1 MDVTI
6 AILPFKTLI
15 RSGDH
20 QMFVDGFVEDLTT
33 NLSKFIG
40 LSIISSETIKNLN
53 IHKNQVEALDTD
65 YFVKGSFREFEDS
78 FRIGIQLIKKK
89 DCAIIFAKD
98 YDFSFEDMFKTQD
111 EIVKQLVNMVQ
122 QQVDYDILS
131 FSYETKS
138 TDLKVYENYLLG
150 MNILK
155 KGGAEYDSEA
165 RMYFEEAI
173 KKDPH
178 YAKAYTGIS
187 LSYFNEWSC
196 QLMDQWDLKKN
207 GAQKFAL
214 KALELDEYDYVAL
227 TVAGRTFLFSREFD
241 KAEHYLRRSL
251 RMNPNDASNLIQVGF
266 CFMFLGY
273 TQEALELYK
282 RALKLNPI
290 HPESYYGY
298 GSNFYFED
306 GNYKKAIELGNKIN
320 IGTSFVD
327 FAAYM
332 AAAHFHLG
340 EFEKMKE
347 YWKIYLNKFSKIV
360 LKTDE
365 IKEEEAI
372 KWSIQVNPYKK
383 NTNLKPFWE
392 FIAKQKINATE
403 LLKSEKTFPSTP
415 NLFKK
420 TGNLWEISYAFESIV
435 IQDLKGIHDIIT
447 LLERPEEDIHCSE
460 LIGAAVVNEKGI
472 ELIDQKAK
480 TGYKKKI
487 LRLQEDIA
495 EVDAS
500 NNYEELAKLQDEYD
514 SILEHLS
521 KSTGLAGKSRKSSVQ
536 VDKARSAVTWRIRS
550 AIKKLGEVHPAL
562 AKHLTT
568 SIKTGMFC
576 SYRPENPVDWV
587 F

>member
-6 AILPFKTLI
+6 AILPFKSFI
-15 RSGDH
+15 RVGDH
-20 QMFVDGFVEDLTT
+20 QMFIDGFVEDLTT

-40 LSIISSETIKNLN
+40 LSVISSETIKNLN
-53 IHKNQVEALDTD
+53 IHNNQVEGLNTD
-65 YFVKGSFREFEDS
+65 YLVKGSFREFEDS
-78 FRIGIQLIKKK
+78 FRIGIQLIRKK
-89 DCAIIFAKD
+89 DHAIIFAKD
-98 YDFSFEDMFKTQD
+98 YDFSFEEMFKTQD
-111 EIVKQLVNMVQ
+111 EILKQLVNMVQ

-131 FSYETKS
+131 FSYKAKS
-138 TDLKVYENYLLG
+138 TDLKVYESYLLG

-155 KGGAEYDSEA
+155 KGGAEYDVEA
-165 RMYFEEAI
+165 RTYFEDAI
-173 KKDPH
+173 KKDPN

-207 GAQKFAL
+207 GAQKYAL
-214 KALELDEYDYVAL
+214 KALELDENDYVAL

-241 KAEHYLRRSL
+241 KAEHYLRKSL

-273 TQEALELYK
+273 TKEALELYEK
-282 RALKLNPI
+282 ALKLNPI
-290 HPESYYGY
+290 HPESYFGY

-306 GNYKKAIELGNKIN
+306 GNYTKAIELGNRIN

-332 AAAHFHLG
+332 AAAHFHIG

-347 YWKIYLNKFSKIV
+347 YWKIYLHKFSKIV
-360 LKTDE
+360 LKTDD
-365 IKEEEAI
+365 IKEEEAL
-372 KWSIQVNPYKK
+372 KWSIRVNPYKK

-392 FIAKQKINATE
+392 FIAKQKIDTAE
-403 LLKSEKTFPSTP
+403 LSNSINNVHPKL
-415 NLFKK
+415 NLFQK
-420 TGNLWEISYAFESIV
+420 TGSLWEISYAFESKM
-435 IQDLKGIHDIIT
+435 IQDLKGLHDILT
-447 LLERPEEDIHCSE
+447 LLQRPEEEIHCSE
-460 LIGAAVVNEKGI
+460 LIGAAVVNEKGM

-480 TGYKKKI
+480 RGYKRKI
-487 LRLQEDIA
+487 LHLQEDIA
-495 EVDAS
+495 EADAL

-550 AIKKLGEVHPAL
+550 SIKKLGEVHPAL

-568 SIKTGMFC
+568 SIKTGTFC
-576 SYRPENPVDWV
+576 SYRPENPTDWV